1 MLKSLKSMVRPIMK
15 LDKWAKGVLFLAA
28 ILIICLV
35 MNLHIPVQEGFVQR
49 KKFVLKEGL
58 DCYDD
63 FYSEIYDDLVL
74 DEVKNDFEVG
84 ELKRLVNVTNKSRI
98 LDIGSGSGH
107 HVSLFKK
114 MGCHAEGV
122 DISPAMVKRAQK
134 NYKDCRFKE
143 GNALDNVIY
152 PRNSFT
158 TVTCLYFTIYYME
171 DKQKFINN
179 VYDWLMPGG
188 YFLLHLVNR
197 DKFDPILNTADPLH
211 IVSAQKYAKKRITN
225 SLVKFKDFQYKA
237 NFELNKEN
245 DLAEFKEDMIDDKTK
260 NVRQNVHKLYM
271 NPQKEIISMA
281 KQVGFILKG
290 KINMVATQYG
300 YQYLYLMYKPE

>member
-15 LDKWAKGVLFLAA
+15 LDKWAKGVLFLAT

-35 MNLHIPVQEGFVQR
+35 MNLHIPVQEGFIQR

-63 FYSEIYDDLVL
+63 FYSEIYDDLVY

-84 ELKRLVNVTNKSRI
+84 ELKRLVNITNKSRI

-107 HVSLFKK
+107 HVSMFKK
-114 MGCHAEGV
+114 LGCHAEGV
-122 DISPAMVKRAQK
+122 DISPAMVERAK
-134 NYKDCRFKE
+134 KKFKDCRFKK

-179 VYDWLMPGG
+179 VYSSGFKGG
-188 YFLLHLVNR
+188 MSKQGFIDGRAVFYNDDASTYTELKSAMDDEIGFISYPSDNG
-197 DKFDPILNTADPLH
+197 
-211 IVSAQKYAKKRITN
+211 IVRSASSKI
-225 SLVKFKDFQYKA
+225 
-237 NFELNKEN
+237 
-245 DLAEFKEDMIDDKTK
+245 
-260 NVRQNVHKLYM
+260 
-271 NPQKEIISMA
+271 EIIS
-281 KQVGFILKG
+281 GHF
-290 KINMVATQYG
+290 QY
-300 YQYLYLMYKPE
+300 QKVEQP